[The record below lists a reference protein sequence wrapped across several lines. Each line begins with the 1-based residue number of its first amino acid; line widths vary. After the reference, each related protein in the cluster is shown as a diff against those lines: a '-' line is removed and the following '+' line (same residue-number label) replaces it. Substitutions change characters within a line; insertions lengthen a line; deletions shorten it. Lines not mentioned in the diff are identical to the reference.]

1 MGAGSYIYRGVATNS
16 MEKTMTIDTNKVRA
30 AETTPHHVVLKMLV
44 VSTVLA
50 TAALALAVALI

>member
-1 MGAGSYIYRGVATNS
+1 
-16 MEKTMTIDTNKVRA
+16 MEETMTIDTNKVRA

-50 TAALALAVALI
+50 AAALAISAALI